1 MKFNRVKSHPLLT
14 YLSNKKIKHMAL
26 GDLLLKLFFLFC
38 LIVATLW
45 IMPQERPFEYSSL
58 TINSIAHEEVIAP
71 FKFAILKTPE
81 EIAKERLQARLN
93 IPPVFVL
100 NTETKNQQLLALKVF
115 QEELLKV
122 FTYPRIEQLL
132 KVPTPP
138 EELAALDSLLKN
150 INTKF
155 SLNINKAELKT
166 LYKLHT
172 NRLLDRWFK
181 IISENAEKLYEA
193 GIINRKKADF
203 IESKFA
209 IVDGDIEIV
218 VNPNEVFDK
227 LEAINKI
234 VDELQSQ
241 IGGYPTAISISPL
254 IINQF
259 LEPNLIFDETTT
271 SQRKAEAEHNVPLT
285 RGYVEQDERI
295 IDNNE
300 RVTEEIYQKLRS
312 LEIAQ
317 KERISLQK
325 GWNQVR
331 FQIGRI
337 CFVLLMFF
345 LVIIYLF
352 YYRRKIFDDN
362 RMLAMIS
369 IIYVI
374 QLLLTGII
382 IQYTNWNNLT
392 IPVILAPMLL
402 AMLLDFGIAFI
413 TIITFSMVMGAA
425 IGYDYQ
431 FAFMTIIVGSIAIF
445 SVQKIR
451 NRGQMFRAIFYII
464 LGYFVVQII
473 FGLMH
478 AQVIDKTI
486 KEFVYFVLPNA
497 ILTPT
502 LAYFMIGI
510 FERTFDVT
518 TDITLLELS
527 DMNHPLLQQ
536 LSVKAP
542 GTFHHS
548 IIVANIAVK
557 AAEAIGANAL
567 LTRVGCYFH
576 DIGKM
581 DKPEYFIEN
590 QKAGENKHDSLTPSM
605 SHLILVNHVK
615 EGLRLAEQYRLPKAV
630 RQFIAEHHGTTL
642 AYYFYQKAVSLGEN
656 VTKDD
661 FRYPGPKP
669 QSRET
674 AISLLADSLE
684 AATRAV
690 KNPTEKTI
698 RDLIQQIF
706 EQKFADGQFD
716 ECDLTVKDI
725 AKIKEALLP
734 VLKSI
739 YHVRVE
745 YPDQDDNN
753 TEKQNGSPKK
763 VNTKTQNEL
772 QNKKPDTAVKPQDS
786 EQSEGNEEKK

>member
-1 MKFNRVKSHPLLT
+1 MKFNRVKSHPLLA
-14 YLSNKKIKHMAL
+14 YLNSKKIQNITL
-26 GDLLLKLFFLFC
+26 GDLLLKVFFLVC
-38 LIVATLW
+38 LIAATLW
-45 IMPQERPFEYSSL
+45 IMPKERPFEYSRL
-58 TINSIAHEEVIAP
+58 TINSIAHEEIIAP

-81 EIAKERLQARLN
+81 EIANERLQARLS

-100 NTETKNQQLLALKVF
+100 NTEVRNQQLLALKIF
-115 QEELLKV
+115 REELIKILEHPK
-122 FTYPRIEQLL
+122 IEQIL
-132 KVPTPP
+132 KEPTPP
-138 EELAALDSLLKN
+138 EELVVLDSLLKN

-155 SLNINKAELKT
+155 SLNINKPVLKT
-166 LYKLHT
+166 LYKLYT

-181 IISENAEKLYEA
+181 IIHDNFESIYEA

-209 IVDGDIEIV
+209 IVEGDVEVV
-218 VNPNEVFDK
+218 VNPDEVYDK

-271 SQRKAEAEHNVPLT
+271 TQRKDEAEHNVPLT
-285 RGYVEQDERI
+285 KGYVEQDERI

-300 RVTEEIYQKLRS
+300 RVTEEVYQKLRS

-325 GWNQVR
+325 GWNQIR

-337 CFVLLMFF
+337 FFVLLMFF

-413 TIITFSMVMGAA
+413 TIITFSLIMGAA
-425 IGYDYQ
+425 LSYDYQ
-431 FAFMTIIVGSIAIF
+431 FAFMTIIVSSIAIF

-464 LGYFVVQII
+464 LGYFVVQMI

-478 AQVIDKTI
+478 TQTLDNAL
-486 KEFVYFVLPNA
+486 KEFVYFILPNA

-557 AAEAIGANAL
+557 AAEAIGANVL
-567 LTRVGCYFH
+567 LTRVGSYFH

-590 QKAGENKHDSLTPSM
+590 QKPGENKHDGLTPSM

-615 EGLRLAEQYRLPKAV
+615 EGLRLAEQYHLPKAV

-642 AYYFYQKAVSLGEN
+642 AYFFYQKALSLGEK

-674 AISLLADSLE
+674 AICLLADSLE
-684 AATRAV
+684 AASRSL

-698 RDLIQQIF
+698 RDLITQIF

-734 VLKSI
+734 MLKSI

-745 YPDQDDNN
+745 YPDQDSNN
-753 TEKQNGSPKK
+753 SEKQNGSPKK
-763 VNTKTQNEL
+763 EKANQPGETQNE
-772 QNKKPDTAVKPQDS
+772 NPDAAIAPEKTEP
-786 EQSEGNEEKK
+786 SEGNEEK

>member
-1 MKFNRVKSHPLLT
+1 
-14 YLSNKKIKHMAL
+14 L
-26 GDLLLKLFFLFC
+26 GDLLLKVIFLVC
-38 LIVATLW
+38 LIAATLW
-45 IMPQERPFEYSSL
+45 IMPKERPFEYSSL

-81 EIAKERLQARLN
+81 EIAKERLQARQS

-100 NTETKNQQLLALKVF
+100 NAEIKNQQLLALKIF
-115 QEELLKV
+115 REELIKILEHPKIDQILK
-122 FTYPRIEQLL
+122 E
-132 KVPTPP
+132 PTPP
-138 EELAALDSLLKN
+138 EELVVLDSLLKN

-155 SLNINKAELKT
+155 SLNINKAVLKT
-166 LYKLHT
+166 LYKLYT

-181 IISENAEKLYEA
+181 VVGDNFENLYAA

-203 IESKFA
+203 VESKFA
-209 IVDGDIEIV
+209 VVEGDVEVV
-218 VNPNEVFDK
+218 VNPGEVYDK
-227 LEAINKI
+227 LEALNKI

-241 IGGYPTAISISPL
+241 IGGYPTAISVSPL

-259 LEPNLIFDETTT
+259 LEPNLIFDEATT

-285 RGYVEQDERI
+285 KGYVEQDERI

-300 RVTEEIYQKLRS
+300 RVTEEVYQKLRS

-337 CFVLLMFF
+337 FFVLLMFF
-345 LVIIYLF
+345 LVIIYLI

-413 TIITFSMVMGAA
+413 TIITFSLIMGAA
-425 IGYDYQ
+425 MGYDYQ
-431 FAFMTIIVGSIAIF
+431 FAFMTIIVSSIAIF

-464 LGYFVVQII
+464 LGYFVVQMI

-478 AQVIDKTI
+478 AQTLDQTL
-486 KEFVYFVLPNA
+486 KEFVYFILPNA

-557 AAEAIGANAL
+557 AAEAIGANVL

-590 QKAGENKHDSLTPSM
+590 QKPGENKHDGLTPSM

-615 EGLRLAEQYRLPKAV
+615 EGLRLAEQYHLPKAV
-630 RQFIAEHHGTTL
+630 RQFIAEHHGTTM
-642 AYYFYQKAVSLGEN
+642 AYFFYQKAVSLGEN
-656 VTKDD
+656 VKEDD

-684 AATRAV
+684 AATRSL
-690 KNPTEKTI
+690 KNPSEKTI
-698 RDLIQQIF
+698 RELVQKIF

-725 AKIKEALLP
+725 AKIKEALMP

-745 YPDQDDNN
+745 YPDQDGNN
-753 TEKQNGSPKK
+753 AEKQNGSPKK
-763 VNTKTQNEL
+763 DKAKPQNEP
-772 QNKKPDTAVKPQDS
+772 QNENPDTS
-786 EQSEGNEEKK
+786 ETPKETEQPEGDEEKQ